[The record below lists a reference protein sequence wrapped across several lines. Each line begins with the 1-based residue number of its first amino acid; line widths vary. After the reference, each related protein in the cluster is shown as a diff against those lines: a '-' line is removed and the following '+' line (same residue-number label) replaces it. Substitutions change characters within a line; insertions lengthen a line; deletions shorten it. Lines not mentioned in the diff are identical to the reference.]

1 MHVPEAG
8 DEVLTGCVDNL
19 SRCGLELRGGSDGGD
34 AVAIDDDRAV
44 GLSFSGDGVDY
55 GGVGDGE
62 GLRVGAEGQK
72 RKGKEEIPE
81 GPHKLM
87 VMRC

>member
-1 MHVPEAG
+1 MRYLPV
-8 DEVLTGCVDNL
+8 CVDNL
-19 SRCGLELRGGSDGGD
+19 SRCGLELRGGSDAGD
-34 AVAIDDDRAV
+34 AVAVDDDRAV
-44 GLSFSGDGVDY
+44 GLGFAGDGVDY